1 MLQHTPLTDAMRAV
15 DKLSADQQS
24 AHDNEHLAM
33 AIASVDHVRTQKH
46 TDAWTAAHA
55 DAIRAIWGIL
65 TSLHDEAGTQQLP
78 QSFAPGKARAA
89 SNPAIDAARRAVE
102 TDPSPFKSAFGALAS
117 KAASPVADDSVTAD
131 TE

>member
-1 MLQHTPLTDAMRAV
+1 MLQHTQLTDAMRAV

-33 AIASVDHVRTQKH
+33 AIASVDHVRAQKH

-65 TSLHDEAGTQQLP
+65 TSLHDEGAQQQLP
-78 QSFAPGKARAA
+78 QSFAPGKVKAP

-102 TDPSPFKSAFGALAS
+102 TDPSPFKSTFSPFAS
-117 KAASPVADDSVTAD
+117 MSQTVTDSVGNN
-131 TE
+131 E